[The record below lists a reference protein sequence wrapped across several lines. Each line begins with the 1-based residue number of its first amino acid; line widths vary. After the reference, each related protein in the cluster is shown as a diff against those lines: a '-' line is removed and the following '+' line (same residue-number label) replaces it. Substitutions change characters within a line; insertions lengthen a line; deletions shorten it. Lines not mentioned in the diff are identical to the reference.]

1 MSYLQHSCNSPNCN
15 WQPFMGAKQRLYL
28 STIAVAIL
36 LFAILEW
43 LAGNISHSLALRSD
57 AWHMLADGGA
67 IMLALSANWLARLT
81 FRSKLPGNPRFDV
94 MAAAFNGFGLLLM
107 AGLILVEAIT
117 HLKQPPEEIL
127 SVPMLITA
135 SIGLLIN
142 LVGASLLHGNIEDNL
157 NVRGAFLHMLADLAS
172 SVGVIISAIAVYA
185 FQCFW
190 LDGMVSI
197 LIALFIAR
205 SAIPLI
211 QTSLQ
216 QWNQNLVAQK
226 QNVTL
231 PQIGSTNLKD
241 LIFDKSE

>member
-1 MSYLQHSCNSPNCN
+1 
-15 WQPFMGAKQRLYL
+15 MGAKQRLYL
-28 STIAVAIL
+28 SMILVTIL

-43 LAGNISHSLALRSD
+43 LAGNLSHSLALRSD
-57 AWHMLADGGA
+57 AWHMVADGGA

-81 FRSKLPGNPRFDV
+81 FRSKLPGNPRFDM

-107 AGLILVEAIT
+107 AGLILVEAIS
-117 HLKQPPEEIL
+117 HLRQPPEQIL
-127 SVPMLITA
+127 SIPMLITA

-142 LVGASLLHGNIEDNL
+142 LIGASLLHGNIEDNL

-190 LDGMVSI
+190 LDGVVSI

-205 SAIPLI
+205 SALPLI
-211 QTSLQ
+211 QGSLE
-216 QWNQNLVAQK
+216 QWNQKSLAQE
-226 QNVTL
+226 QDLLL
-231 PQIGSTNLKD
+231 PQIGRTNLKD
-241 LIFDKSE
+241 LIVDKSE